1 MKNIIKS
8 LKIRFSNKFWLIGN
22 FSITE
27 YKTFLK
33 NQDKKWM
40 YKMSLIM
47 KHIKDWTNEA
57 NVNSF
62 AI

>member
-1 MKNIIKS
+1 MLAHWK
-8 LKIRFSNKFWLIGN
+8 

-27 YKTFLK
+27 YKTFFK

-47 KHIKDWTNEA
+47 KHIKDWNKDA